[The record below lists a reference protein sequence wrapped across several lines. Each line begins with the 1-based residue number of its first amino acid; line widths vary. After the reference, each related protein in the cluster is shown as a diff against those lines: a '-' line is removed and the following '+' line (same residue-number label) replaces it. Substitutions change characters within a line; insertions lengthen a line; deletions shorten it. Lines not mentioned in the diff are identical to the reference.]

1 VVLLLVPGC
10 DWGAGPD
17 EPAQEPTEEVAA
29 EAGDSS
35 PPEDSVQ
42 CASGY
47 RAGFVSSSAATWRNQ
62 WMYLVHHNGK
72 PATMDMAVNLVN
84 SIGKLARDD
93 RQCRPLGKFTA
104 HLEKIEN
111 QTSAGKRIPMA
122 DILETAVAG
131 DVWLTAI
138 DEAPVFVE
146 GAVDAA
152 K

>member
-1 VVLLLVPGC
+1 MRSGASDHRLEHEDHAQHGSEQEREHDLL
-10 DWGAGPD
+10 
-17 EPAQEPTEEVAA
+17 
-29 EAGDSS
+29 
-35 PPEDSVQ
+35 
-42 CASGY
+42 
-47 RAGFVSSSAATWRNQ
+47 
-62 WMYLVHHNGK
+62 
-72 PATMDMAVNLVN
+72 
-84 SIGKLARDD
+84 RDD

-111 QTSAGKRIPMA
+111 QTSAGERIPMA

-138 DEAPVFVE
+138 NEAPVFVE